1 MFRPLRVRTPE
12 SATPRLIASL
22 PEATEFI
29 LLRWPPHQSPVLED
43 ARQKC
48 LDAIS
53 GKVPADIART
63 AFVIAAKEVGIY
75 ARRSR
80 LKKLIAVIAPHD
92 TLATRSTNLRS
103 ENMGR

>member
-12 SATPRLIASL
+12 SATPILITSL

-29 LLRWPPHQSPVLED
+29 LLKWPPHQSPILED

-53 GKVPADIART
+53 GKVRAEIARK

-80 LKKLIAVIAPHD
+80 LKRIIAAIVPNQ
-92 TLATRSTNLRS
+92 TLPTDATNPT
-103 ENMGR
+103 

>member
-1 MFRPLRVRTPE
+1 MFRPLRVRIPE
-12 SATPRLIASL
+12 SATSILITSL

-29 LLRWPPHQSPVLED
+29 LLRWPPHQSPILED

-48 LDAIS
+48 LDAVS
-53 GKVPADIART
+53 GKVRAEIART

-80 LKKLIAVIAPHD
+80 LKKIIAVIAPNQ
-92 TLATRSTNLRS
+92 TLGTDSTKPA
-103 ENMGR
+103 

>member
-1 MFRPLRVRTPE
+1 MFRPLRVRIPE
-12 SATPRLIASL
+12 SATPILITSL

-29 LLRWPPHQSPVLED
+29 LLRWPPHQSPILED

-48 LDAIS
+48 LDAVS
-53 GKVPADIART
+53 GKVRAEIART

-80 LKKLIAVIAPHD
+80 LKKIIAVIAPNQ
-92 TLATRSTNLRS
+92 TLVNEPTELA
-103 ENMGR
+103 

>member
-1 MFRPLRVRTPE
+1 MFKPLRVRIPE
-12 SATPRLIASL
+12 SATPILITSL

-29 LLRWPPHQSPVLED
+29 LLKWPPHQSLILED

-53 GKVPADIART
+53 GKVPAETART
-63 AFVIAAKEVGIY
+63 AFIVAAKEVGIY

-80 LKKLIAVIAPHD
+80 LKKI
-92 TLATRSTNLRS
+92 LAILVPDQTPTTESTELA
-103 ENMGR
+103 